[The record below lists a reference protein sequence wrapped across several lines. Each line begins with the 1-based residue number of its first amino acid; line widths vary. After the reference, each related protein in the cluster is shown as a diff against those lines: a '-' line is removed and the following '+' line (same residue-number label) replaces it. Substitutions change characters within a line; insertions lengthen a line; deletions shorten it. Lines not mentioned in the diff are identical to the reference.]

1 MEEHDGMGSE
11 PFVLVRLD
19 TLPEAMQKTLE
30 VKRMLSAG
38 EVGNVQEAVKR
49 VGLSRS
55 SFYKYKDH
63 VFPFNAMVKE
73 KIITLSLTL
82 ADMAG
87 VLSSVLVFLAQA
99 RANILTI
106 HQTIPLQGEANVSMS
121 IDTSQVEA
129 FEEVLAGLRELSGVR
144 RALVVGTG
152 EKDEGMKV

>member
-1 MEEHDGMGSE
+1 
-11 PFVLVRLD
+11 
-19 TLPEAMQKTLE
+19 
-30 VKRMLSAG
+30 
-38 EVGNVQEAVKR
+38 
-49 VGLSRS
+49 
-55 SFYKYKDH
+55 
-63 VFPFNAMVKE
+63 
-73 KIITLSLTL
+73 
-82 ADMAG
+82 
-87 VLSSVLVFLAQA
+87 VLVFLAQA